1 MSQLSGLVMH
11 VANNLSDVS
20 RRRLEH
26 DVMHHEGVAS
36 ARFNKTRPYFMV
48 VEYDPQQ
55 INSFEIMNEV
65 NNNAVNTACL
75 RQHLAGSEK
84 PDRSPSNIM
93 HET

>member
-11 VANNLSDVS
+11 VNNNLSDVS
-20 RRRLEH
+20 RRQLEH

-36 ARFNKTRPYFMV
+36 ARFDKTRPCFMV

-65 NNNAVNTACL
+65 NNNAANAACQS
-75 RQHLAGSEK
+75 QHLARSDK
-84 PDRSPSNIM
+84 HDRSQR
-93 HET
+93 HA